1 MFMREDN
8 HLAFVDFDN
17 KPHTYAELTSNI
29 KRFSSIYDELNGEN
43 ILILME
49 NRPEWLYAFF
59 SIWNNKGV
67 GVAIDANSNPDEM
80 AYVISDAVPKII
92 FCSDETKGN
101 MEKALEK
108 IDFLPDNVKI
118 INVDNIK
125 AEELKE
131 KPGDFRVPG
140 KDDTAAM
147 LYTSGT
153 TGNPKGVMLSFENL
167 LSNMEG
173 IIAREIITDRDQT
186 LALLPFHHVLP
197 LMVTLVVM
205 HSGASIVFVSK
216 IASKEML
223 EALGKNRVTIMVG
236 VPRVYKLLADGIKA
250 QIDSSFLP
258 RQIYKS
264 TKFLKSMKIRKTIF
278 AKVHKKLGSNLKQ
291 LISGGAKLDV
301 EVGELFERLGFYV
314 TEGYGLTETS
324 PIIAVATITERKLGT
339 VGKLLPRTE
348 VKIVEDE
355 IWIKGP
361 QVMKGYY
368 NKPDKTK
375 EIITEDGWLKTGD
388 LGDLDSEGY
397 LTVKGRKSSMI
408 VLSNGKNIDPEAIE
422 TKIQAISKNLIKELG
437 IVPKNEKLN
446 AIVVPDLVEFKK
458 QGKTNIQQYVKE
470 IIEDYNLEAAS
481 YRKVLHFKLVEEE
494 LPKTRIGKL
503 KRFMLPDIL
512 DDKVVKKEKVPEP
525 DTNEYRVLRD
535 YVKKIKGFEPG
546 PDDNLE
552 LEIGLDSLDKVELL
566 AYIENSFGLK
576 LDEGKFSEISTLRK
590 LSEYIKERATEF
602 YEKEVDWSEIIEEVP
617 VRKTKSGWIVKVFR
631 LPILL
636 ILKAYFRLKRAD
648 KKKLTDEQVIFVSNH
663 QSFIDAL
670 VVAGVFPARILKKTS
685 FLAIDLYFKKGFMK
699 YIAENANI
707 VVIDINNNIKH
718 TIEEITNALKQ
729 GKNILIFPEG
739 ARTKD
744 GKVGQFK
751 KVFAIL
757 AKELNISVQCIGIK
771 GAFEAYS
778 RYMKFPKPRKIE
790 VKVLEKFSPEGTYE
804 EIAAKAENIIRE
816 YVEN

>member
-1 MFMREDN
+1 
-8 HLAFVDFDN
+8 
-17 KPHTYAELTSNI
+17 
-29 KRFSSIYDELNGEN
+29 
-43 ILILME
+43 
-49 NRPEWLYAFF
+49 
-59 SIWNNKGV
+59 
-67 GVAIDANSNPDEM
+67 
-80 AYVISDAVPKII
+80 
-92 FCSDETKGN
+92 
-101 MEKALEK
+101 
-108 IDFLPDNVKI
+108 
-118 INVDNIK
+118 
-125 AEELKE
+125 
-131 KPGDFRVPG
+131 
-140 KDDTAAM
+140 
-147 LYTSGT
+147 
-153 TGNPKGVMLSFENL
+153 
-167 LSNMEG
+167 
-173 IIAREIITDRDQT
+173 
-186 LALLPFHHVLP
+186 
-197 LMVTLVVM
+197 
-205 HSGASIVFVSK
+205 
-216 IASKEML
+216 
-223 EALGKNRVTIMVG
+223 
-236 VPRVYKLLADGIKA
+236 
-250 QIDSSFLP
+250 
-258 RQIYKS
+258 
-264 TKFLKSMKIRKTIF
+264 
-278 AKVHKKLGSNLKQ
+278 
-291 LISGGAKLDV
+291 
-301 EVGELFERLGFYV
+301 
-314 TEGYGLTETS
+314 
-324 PIIAVATITERKLGT
+324 
-339 VGKLLPRTE
+339 
-348 VKIVEDE
+348 
-355 IWIKGP
+355 
-361 QVMKGYY
+361 
-368 NKPDKTK
+368 
-375 EIITEDGWLKTGD
+375 
-388 LGDLDSEGY
+388 
-397 LTVKGRKSSMI
+397 MI

>member
-1 MFMREDN
+1 MFIREDE
-8 HLAFVDFDN
+8 HLAFVDFEN
-17 KPHTYAELTSNI
+17 KPHTYAELLSNVKKFSNI
-29 KRFSSIYDELNGEN
+29 YEELNGEN
-43 ILILME
+43 VLILME

-67 GVAIDANSNPDEM
+67 GVAIDSNSNPDEM
-80 AYVISDAVPKII
+80 AYVINDSTPKII

-101 MEKALEK
+101 LDKALEK
-108 IDFLPDNVKI
+108 TAFSSENIKI
-118 INVDNIK
+118 INADSIK
-125 AEELKE
+125 TEEIQE
-131 KPGDFRVPG
+131 KPGDYRVPG

-173 IIAREIITDRDQT
+173 IIEREIITDMDQT

-197 LMVTLVVM
+197 LMVTLVVIY
-205 HSGASIVFVSK
+205 SGASIIFVPR

-223 EALGKNRVTIMVG
+223 EALGRNRVTIMVG

-250 QIDSSFLP
+250 QIDSSFLA

-264 TKFLKSMKIRKTIF
+264 TKIIRSMKLRKIIF
-278 AKVHKKLGSNLKQ
+278 SKVHKKMGSNIKQ

-301 EVGELFERLGFYV
+301 EVGEIFERLGFYV

-324 PIIAVATITERKLGT
+324 PIIAVATIKERKLGT
-339 VGKLLPRTE
+339 VGKLLPKTE
-348 VKIVEDE
+348 AKIVEDE
-355 IWIKGP
+355 LWIKGP
-361 QVMKGYY
+361 QVMQGYY
-368 NKPDKTK
+368 KRPDKTK

-388 LGDLDSEGY
+388 LGELDSEGY
-397 LTVKGRKSSMI
+397 LTIKGRRSSMI

-422 TKIQAISKNLIKELG
+422 TKIQSISKNLIKELG
-437 IVPKNEKLN
+437 IVPKNEVLN
-446 AIVVPDLVEFKK
+446 AVVVPDLVEFRK
-458 QGKTNIQQYVKE
+458 QGKNNIQQYIKE
-470 IIEDYNLEAAS
+470 IIEDYNLEAAN

-512 DDKVVKKEKVPEP
+512 EDKAVKKEKVQEP
-525 DTNEYRVLRD
+525 DTNEYRVLKE

-602 YEKEVDWSEIIEEVP
+602 YEKEVDWSEIIEEVA
-617 VRKTKSGWIVKVFR
+617 VRKTKPGWIVRVFR
-631 LPILL
+631 IPILL
-636 ILKAYFRLKRAD
+636 LLKMYFRLKTVD
-648 KKKLTDEQVIFVSNH
+648 KKKLTDKQVIFVSNH

-670 VVAGVFPARILKKTS
+670 VVAGVFPAKILKKTS
-685 FLAIDLYFKKGFMK
+685 FLAIDLYFKKGLMK

-744 GKVGQFK
+744 GKVSQFK

-757 AKELNISVQCIGIK
+757 AKELNIDIQCIGIK

-804 EIAAKAENIIRE
+804 EIAAKAEKIIKE

>member
-17 KPHTYAELTSNI
+17 KPHTYAELMSNI
-29 KRFSSIYDELNGEN
+29 KKFSNVYDELNGEN
-43 ILILME
+43 VLILME

-80 AYVISDAVPKII
+80 AYVINDATPKII
-92 FCSDETKGN
+92 FCSNETKGN
-101 MEKALEK
+101 MEKALGK
-108 IDFLPDNVKI
+108 IDSLPDSVKI
-118 INVDNIK
+118 INVDDIK
-125 AEELKE
+125 AEEIKE
-131 KPGDFRVPG
+131 KPREYRVPG

-167 LSNMEG
+167 ISNMEG
-173 IIAREIITDRDQT
+173 IIAREIITDVDQT

-223 EALGKNRVTIMVG
+223 EALERNRVTIMVG
-236 VPRVYKLLADGIKA
+236 VPRVYKLLGDGIKA
-250 QIDSSFLP
+250 QIDSSFLA
-258 RQIYKS
+258 RKIYNS
-264 TKFLKSMKIRKTIF
+264 TKFIKSMKMRKAIF
-278 AKVHKKLGSNLKQ
+278 GKVHKKLGNNLKQ

-301 EVGELFERLGFYV
+301 EVGEIFERLGFYV

-324 PIIAVATITERKLGT
+324 PIIAVATIKERKLGT

-348 VKIVEDE
+348 VKIVEEE
-355 IWIKGP
+355 IWVKGP

-368 NKPDKTK
+368 KKPDKTK

-388 LGDLDSEGY
+388 IGNLDSEGY

-437 IVPKNEKLN
+437 IVAKNEKLN
-446 AIVVPDLVEFKK
+446 AIVVPDLVEFRK
-458 QGKTNIQQYVKE
+458 QGKNNIQQYIKE

-512 DDKVVKKEKVPEP
+512 DDKAEKKEKVPEP
-525 DTNEYRVLRD
+525 DTNEYKVLKD
-535 YVKKIKGFEPG
+535 YVKKLKGFEPG

-602 YEKEVDWSEIIEEVP
+602 YEKEVNWNEIIEEVP
-617 VRKTKSGWIVKVFR
+617 VRKTKSGWIVRVFR

-636 ILKAYFRLKRAD
+636 ILKMYFRLKAID
-648 KKKLTDEQVIFVSNH
+648 KKKLTNEQVIYVSNH

-670 VVAGVFPARILKKTS
+670 VVAGVFPTKILKKTS
-685 FLAIDLYFKKGFMK
+685 FLAIDLYFKKGIMK

-718 TIEEITNALKQ
+718 TIEEITNAPKQ

-744 GKVGQFK
+744 GKVSQFK

-757 AKELNISVQCIGIK
+757 AKELNINVQCIGIK

-778 RYMKFPKPRKIE
+778 RYTKFPKPRKIE
-790 VKVLEKFSPEGTYE
+790 VKILEKFSPEGSYE